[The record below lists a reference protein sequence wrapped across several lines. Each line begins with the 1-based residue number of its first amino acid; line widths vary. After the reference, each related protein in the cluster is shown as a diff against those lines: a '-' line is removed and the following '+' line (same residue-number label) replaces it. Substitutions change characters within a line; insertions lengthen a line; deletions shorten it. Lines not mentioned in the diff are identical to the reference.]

1 MLQAV
6 LVNQTTTDIKNVV
19 VAFVAWDEN
28 QLPVKLKSNIDFSDG
43 VYVKEV
49 AYNDVNMVP
58 DSTFG
63 EESGYAIDS
72 LVNVK
77 TFKATPVSFTTFEGD
92 SWENPYYENWK
103 ALYEDKKFNESATVD
118 VTVTEAGFEASEVT
132 EASADD
138 VGAIDEV
145 LSQIEA
151 QAVKVIG
158 TEYLIQDA
166 TYKSLYPDM
175 LSATIQ
181 NGSES
186 DIRNAVIAF
195 VAWDENNLPVKI
207 KGDIDLSTGD
217 YVKLVSY
224 NDINLVPGK
233 TYGESSGFS
242 LSTTCS
248 VETFK
253 AIVVSYE
260 PFEGEMWENP
270 LFDKWKAHYG
280 GQKLK

>member
-1 MLQAV
+1 M
-6 LVNQTTTDIKNVV
+6 
-19 VAFVAWDEN
+19 
-28 QLPVKLKSNIDFSDG
+28 
-43 VYVKEV
+43 
-49 AYNDVNMVP
+49 
-58 DSTFG
+58 
-63 EESGYAIDS
+63 
-72 LVNVK
+72 
-77 TFKATPVSFTTFEGD
+77 
-92 SWENPYYENWK
+92 
-103 ALYEDKKFNESATVD
+103 
-118 VTVTEAGFEASEVT
+118 TVTEAGFEASEVS

-145 LSQIEA
+145 LSQIET

-260 PFEGEMWENP
+260 PFEGEIWENP
-270 LFDKWKAHYG
+270 LFDKWKTHYG